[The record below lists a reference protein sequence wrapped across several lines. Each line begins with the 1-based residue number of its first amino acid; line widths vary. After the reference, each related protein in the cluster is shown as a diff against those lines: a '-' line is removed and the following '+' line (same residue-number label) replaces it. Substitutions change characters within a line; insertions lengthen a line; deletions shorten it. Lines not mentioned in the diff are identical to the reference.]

1 MQIPFLKKM
10 SDTSTLIDIQVF
22 RGGAKKP
29 TPPAAFRSAGD
40 TSRAWRNQVE
50 QHRLIRLRQAIVEG
64 FYQVDPRRIAC
75 KLLKRD

>member
-1 MQIPFLKKM
+1 M
-10 SDTSTLIDIQVF
+10 SDTSTIIDIQVF
-22 RGGAKKP
+22 RGDAR
-29 TPPAAFRSAGD
+29 TPAPPVAFRSPGD
-40 TSRAWRNQVE
+40 SGRAWRNQVE